1 MSIETSKTQF
11 FTGDVDMSSFG
22 SSYPIQDSVHTISM
36 HYAITDVANWFLSKE
51 SMTHKKLQKLC
62 YYAQAWGLALFNL
75 RITDSR
81 FEAWVH
87 GPVSPGLF
95 QLYKEFY
102 WHPIPRYTGALAE
115 SAVLKKDNGT
125 PNNTAKSPGKEGV
138 QLFEGQYGLSTSFN
152 TVSDQL
158 TKDEAIAN
166 ERTAELIEQL
176 RQNCGDVFRGKVLSS
191 ISQQI

>member
-1 MSIETSKTQF
+1 MSIEASKTQF
-11 FTGDVDMSSFG
+11 FTGDVDMSSLG
-22 SSYPIQDSVHTISM
+22 SSYPIQGSVHTISM

-102 WHPIPRYTGALAE
+102 WHPIPRYTGVLAE
-115 SAVLKKDNGT
+115 FNEESLELLNSVWQRYKDCDGEELEQYTHQEQPWLEQRIGIAPEMPSSNVISE
-125 PNNTAKSPGKEGV
+125 NTMQKYYKA
-138 QLFEGQYGLSTSFN
+138 QY
-152 TVSDQL
+152 DAWQ
-158 TKDEAIAN
+158 
-166 ERTAELIEQL
+166 ER
-176 RQNCGDVFRGKVLSS
+176 C
-191 ISQQI
+191 